1 MIEVVTELKTYLYFG
16 LIGTD
21 DLIIPIYLT
30 VARNRSET
38 FRSPLP
44 LSFSLSPSKPRELRR
59 DSYIHLVRDCHHL
72 HYYIIHQLPLS
83 SLFYLVDRYPS
94 PHFCAVTT
102 RKMPGEVIAK
112 GPPPAEETQE
122 AGAAGEAERKPR
134 PERKQRERKE
144 FVDVEDP
151 DAELKTVRQKDS
163 QSVSSKC

>member
-1 MIEVVTELKTYLYFG
+1 
-16 LIGTD
+16 
-21 DLIIPIYLT
+21 
-30 VARNRSET
+30 
-38 FRSPLP
+38 
-44 LSFSLSPSKPRELRR
+44 
-59 DSYIHLVRDCHHL
+59 
-72 HYYIIHQLPLS
+72 
-83 SLFYLVDRYPS
+83 
-94 PHFCAVTT
+94 
-102 RKMPGEVIAK
+102 MPGEVIAK